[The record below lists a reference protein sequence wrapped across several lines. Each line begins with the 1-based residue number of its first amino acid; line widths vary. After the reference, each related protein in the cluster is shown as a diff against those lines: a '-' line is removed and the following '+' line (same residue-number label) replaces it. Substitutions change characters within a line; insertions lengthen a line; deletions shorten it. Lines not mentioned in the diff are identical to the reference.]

1 MTVAYLGQ
9 NAILKLENTGTNFIV
24 VVVSQVSQSRIVLLA
39 TRNSDTAKAMFDG
52 VHAAYIQADNII
64 RQQQFT

>member
-1 MTVAYLGQ
+1 MTVASLGQ

-24 VVVSQVSQSRIVLLA
+24 VVVSQVSQSRIVLLT
-39 TRNSDTAKAMFDG
+39 TRNLDAAQALFNG